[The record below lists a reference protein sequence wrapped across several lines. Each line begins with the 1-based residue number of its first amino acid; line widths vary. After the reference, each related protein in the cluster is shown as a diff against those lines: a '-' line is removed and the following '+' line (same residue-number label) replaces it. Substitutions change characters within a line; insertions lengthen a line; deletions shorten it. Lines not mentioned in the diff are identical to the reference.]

1 MEKKRFNDLIKE
13 KLGSINLIVASN
25 REPVSHEY
33 SGKKI
38 KAVKSVGG
46 LTIALEPIMKN
57 LNGTWVVYGSGN
69 ADKTVSDEKGRITL
83 SEDGEY
89 YTLKRIFLDKN
100 ELNDYYYG
108 YANSVLWPL
117 CHIVYVK
124 PVFNSAQFLTY
135 DEVNKKFADSIIEEI
150 KESKR
155 KQESEYLSSVSLI
168 NSAMP
173 EEKEKEKEK
182 EKAEDL
188 NIKENTSETPQ
199 PSFAENVVWLQDYHL
214 AICAK
219 YIKEYDEK
227 IKVSIFWHIPWPNPE
242 IFSICPEKHE
252 LLEGLLAND
261 LIGFQIIYHCQNFLR
276 TCEWELEAQV
286 NWSDYSVT
294 YKGHKTWVKPF
305 PISVDANYLRHL
317 AMSKETDKILN
328 KIKKTDEII
337 GQRYKYLAVST
348 DRLDYTKGIVEKLKA
363 IDKMLENHQ
372 ELIGKFVF
380 VQFAVPS
387 RVHINAY
394 KKLNEEIT
402 ELITDINWKYGTS
415 EWHPIAGYFKQ
426 LELQVYL
433 AYYRLCNIMIVSP
446 LHDGMN
452 LVSKEYIMSN
462 TDYKGML
469 VLSKFAGSSKE
480 LYDAFLIN
488 PFNTEC
494 FGERIYEALMM
505 NKEEKINRINKMQN
519 IIIENDIY
527 DWAYNFLTALYFI

>member
-13 KLGSINLIVASN
+13 KLGNINLIVASN

-33 SGKKI
+33 FGKKI

-57 LNGTWVVYGSGN
+57 LNGTWVVYGGGN
-69 ADKTVSDEKGRITL
+69 ADKAVSDEKGRIKL
-83 SEDGEY
+83 SEGEES
-89 YTLKRIFLDKN
+89 YTLKRIFLNKTDI
-100 ELNDYYYG
+100 NDYYYG

-135 DEVNKKFADSIIEEI
+135 DDVNKKFADSIIEEI
-150 KESKR
+150 KESKNNY
-155 KQESEYLSSVSLI
+155 ESGHLS
-168 NSAMP
+168 
-173 EEKEKEKEK
+173 
-182 EKAEDL
+182 
-188 NIKENTSETPQ
+188 NISGGGGSDEAASSTSP
-199 PSFAENVVWLQDYHL
+199 PENVIWLQDYHL
-214 AICAK
+214 ARCAK
-219 YIKEYDEK
+219 YIKEYDEN

-305 PISVDANYLRHL
+305 PISVDADYLHHFALSR
-317 AMSKETDKILN
+317 ETDKIID
-328 KIKKTDEII
+328 KIKKNDEII
-337 GQRYKYLAVST
+337 GQTYEYLAVST

-380 VQFAVPS
+380 VQFGVPS

-394 KKLNEEIT
+394 KKLNEEIA
-402 ELITDINWKYGTS
+402 ELISDINWKYGTP
-415 EWHPIAGYFKQ
+415 EWHPVAGYFKQ
-426 LELQVYL
+426 LELGVYL
-433 AYYRLCNIMIVSP
+433 AYYRLCDIMIVSP

-452 LVSKEYIMSN
+452 LVSKEYIMSD

-469 VLSKFAGSSKE
+469 ILSKFAGSSKE
-480 LYDAFLIN
+480 LYDSLLVN

-494 FGERIYEALMM
+494 FAEKIYEALMM
-505 NKEEKINRINKMQN
+505 DKEEKETRITKMQN
-519 IIIENDIY
+519 IIMENDIY
-527 DWAYNFLTALYFI
+527 DWAYNFLAALYFI

>member
-13 KLGSINLIVASN
+13 KLGNINLIVASN

-33 SGKKI
+33 FGKKI

-57 LNGTWVVYGSGN
+57 LNGTWVVYGGGN
-69 ADKTVSDEKGRITL
+69 ADKAVSDEKGRIKL
-83 SEDGEY
+83 SEGEES
-89 YTLKRIFLDKN
+89 YTLKRIFLNKTDIK
-100 ELNDYYYG
+100 DYYYG

-135 DEVNKKFADSIIEEI
+135 DDVNKKFADSIIEEI
-150 KESKR
+150 NESKNNY
-155 KQESEYLSSVSLI
+155 ESGHLSNISGGGGS
-168 NSAMP
+168 
-173 EEKEKEKEK
+173 EEV
-182 EKAEDL
+182 A
-188 NIKENTSETPQ
+188 SSSSP
-199 PSFAENVVWLQDYHL
+199 PENVIWLQDYHL
-214 AICAK
+214 ARCAK
-219 YIKEYDEK
+219 YIKEYDEN

-305 PISVDANYLRHL
+305 PISVDADYLHHFALSR
-317 AMSKETDKILN
+317 ETDKIID
-328 KIKKTDEII
+328 KIKKNDEII
-337 GQRYKYLAVST
+337 GQPYEYLAVST

-380 VQFAVPS
+380 VQFGVPS

-394 KKLNEEIT
+394 KKLNEEIS
-402 ELITDINWKYGTS
+402 ELISDINWKYGTS
-415 EWHPIAGYFKQ
+415 EWHPVAGYFKQ
-426 LELQVYL
+426 LELGVYL
-433 AYYRLCNIMIVSP
+433 AYYRLCDIMIVSP

-452 LVSKEYIMSN
+452 LVSKEYIMSD

-469 VLSKFAGSSKE
+469 ILSKFAGSSKE
-480 LYDAFLIN
+480 LYDSLLVN

-494 FGERIYEALMM
+494 FAEKIYEALMM
-505 NKEEKINRINKMQN
+505 DKEEKETRITKMQN
-519 IIIENDIY
+519 IIMENDIY
-527 DWAYNFLTALYFI
+527 DWAYNFLAALYFI

>member
-13 KLGSINLIVASN
+13 KLGNINLIVASN

-33 SGKKI
+33 FGKKI

-57 LNGTWVVYGSGN
+57 LNGTWVVYGGGN
-69 ADKTVSDEKGRITL
+69 ADKAVSDEKGRIKL
-83 SEDGEY
+83 SEGEES
-89 YTLKRIFLDKN
+89 YTLKRIFLNKTDIK
-100 ELNDYYYG
+100 DYYYG

-135 DEVNKKFADSIIEEI
+135 DDVNKKFADSIIEEI
-150 KESKR
+150 NESKNNY
-155 KQESEYLSSVSLI
+155 ESGHLSNISGGGGS
-168 NSAMP
+168 
-173 EEKEKEKEK
+173 EEV
-182 EKAEDL
+182 A
-188 NIKENTSETPQ
+188 SSSSP
-199 PSFAENVVWLQDYHL
+199 PENVIWLQDYHL
-214 AICAK
+214 ARCAK
-219 YIKEYDEK
+219 YIKEYDEN

-305 PISVDANYLRHL
+305 PISVDADYLHHFALSR
-317 AMSKETDKILN
+317 ETDKIID
-328 KIKKTDEII
+328 KIKKNDEII
-337 GQRYKYLAVST
+337 GQPYEYLAVST

-380 VQFAVPS
+380 VQFGVPS

-394 KKLNEEIT
+394 KKLNEEIA
-402 ELITDINWKYGTS
+402 ELISDINWKYGTP
-415 EWHPIAGYFKQ
+415 EWHPMAGYFKQ
-426 LELQVYL
+426 LELGVYL
-433 AYYRLCNIMIVSP
+433 AYYRLCDIMIVSP

-452 LVSKEYIMSN
+452 LVSKEYIMSD

-469 VLSKFAGSSKE
+469 ILSKFAGSSKE
-480 LYDAFLIN
+480 LYDSLLVN

-494 FGERIYEALMM
+494 FAEKIYEALMM
-505 NKEEKINRINKMQN
+505 DKEEKETRITKMQN
-519 IIIENDIY
+519 IIMENDIY
-527 DWAYNFLTALYFI
+527 DWAYNFLAALYFI

>member
-13 KLGSINLIVASN
+13 KLGNINLIVASN

-33 SGKKI
+33 FGKKI

-57 LNGTWVVYGSGN
+57 LSGTWVVYGGGN
-69 ADKTVSDEKGRITL
+69 ADKTVSDEKGRIKL
-83 SEDGEY
+83 SEGEES
-89 YTLKRIFLDKN
+89 YTLKRIFLNKKDI
-100 ELNDYYYG
+100 NDYYYG

-124 PVFNSAQFLTY
+124 PVFNSTQFLTY
-135 DEVNKKFADSIIEEI
+135 DDVNKKFADSIIEEI
-150 KESKR
+150 EESKYSC
-155 KQESEYLSSVSLI
+155 KYDDLSNISGVGGPDEAAG
-168 NSAMP
+168 SASP
-173 EEKEKEKEK
+173 
-182 EKAEDL
+182 
-188 NIKENTSETPQ
+188 P
-199 PSFAENVVWLQDYHL
+199 ENVIWLQDYHL
-214 AICAK
+214 ARCAK
-219 YIKEYDEK
+219 YIKEYDENIK
-227 IKVSIFWHIPWPNPE
+227 ISIFWHIPWPNPE

-305 PISVDANYLRHL
+305 PISVDADYLHHFAKSR
-317 AMSKETDKILN
+317 ETDKIID
-328 KIKKTDEII
+328 KIKKNDEII
-337 GQRYKYLAVST
+337 GQSYEYLAVST

-363 IDKMLENHQ
+363 VDNMLENHQ

-380 VQFAVPS
+380 VQFGVPS

-394 KKLNEEIT
+394 KKLNEEIM
-402 ELITDINWKYGTS
+402 ELVSDINWKYGTS
-415 EWHPIAGYFKQ
+415 EWHPVAGYFKQ
-426 LELQVYL
+426 LELKVYL
-433 AYYRLCNIMIVSP
+433 AYYRLCDIMIVSP

-452 LVSKEYIMSN
+452 LVSKEYIMSD

-469 VLSKFAGSSKE
+469 ILSKFAGSSKE
-480 LYDAFLIN
+480 LYDSFLVN

-494 FGERIYEALMM
+494 FAEKIYEALMM
-505 NKEEKINRINKMQN
+505 DKEEKETRITKMQN
-519 IIIENDIY
+519 IIMENDIY
-527 DWAYNFLTALYFI
+527 DWAYNFLAALYFI

>member
-1 MEKKRFNDLIKE
+1 
-13 KLGSINLIVASN
+13 
-25 REPVSHEY
+25 
-33 SGKKI
+33 
-38 KAVKSVGG
+38 
-46 LTIALEPIMKN
+46 
-57 LNGTWVVYGSGN
+57 
-69 ADKTVSDEKGRITL
+69 
-83 SEDGEY
+83 
-89 YTLKRIFLDKN
+89 
-100 ELNDYYYG
+100 
-108 YANSVLWPL
+108 
-117 CHIVYVK
+117 
-124 PVFNSAQFLTY
+124 
-135 DEVNKKFADSIIEEI
+135 
-150 KESKR
+150 
-155 KQESEYLSSVSLI
+155 
-168 NSAMP
+168 
-173 EEKEKEKEK
+173 
-182 EKAEDL
+182 
-188 NIKENTSETPQ
+188 
-199 PSFAENVVWLQDYHL
+199 VWLQDYHL
-214 AICAK
+214 ARCAK

-415 EWHPIAGYFKQ
+415 EWHPIAAISNS
-426 LELQVYL
+426 LN
-433 AYYRLCNIMIVSP
+433 YRCI
-446 LHDGMN
+446 LHTTG
-452 LVSKEYIMSN
+452 
-462 TDYKGML
+462 
-469 VLSKFAGSSKE
+469 FAI
-480 LYDAFLIN
+480 L
-488 PFNTEC
+488 
-494 FGERIYEALMM
+494 
-505 NKEEKINRINKMQN
+505 
-519 IIIENDIY
+519 
-527 DWAYNFLTALYFI
+527 

>member
-13 KLGSINLIVASN
+13 KLGNINLIVASN

-33 SGKKI
+33 FGKKI

-57 LNGTWVVYGSGN
+57 LNGTWVVYGGGN
-69 ADKTVSDEKGRITL
+69 ADKAVSDEKGRIKL
-83 SEDGEY
+83 SEGEES
-89 YTLKRIFLDKN
+89 YTLKRIFLNKTDI
-100 ELNDYYYG
+100 NDYYYG

-135 DEVNKKFADSIIEEI
+135 DDVNKKFADSIIEEI
-150 KESKR
+150 KESKNNY
-155 KQESEYLSSVSLI
+155 ESGHLSNISGGGGS
-168 NSAMP
+168 NEASGSASSP
-173 EEKEKEKEK
+173 
-182 EKAEDL
+182 
-188 NIKENTSETPQ
+188 
-199 PSFAENVVWLQDYHL
+199 ENVIWLQDYHL
-214 AICAK
+214 ARCAK
-219 YIKEYDEK
+219 YIKEYDEN

-305 PISVDANYLRHL
+305 PISVDADYLHHFALSR
-317 AMSKETDKILN
+317 ETDKIID
-328 KIKKTDEII
+328 KIKKNDEII
-337 GQRYKYLAVST
+337 GQSYEYLAVST

-380 VQFAVPS
+380 VQFGVPS

-394 KKLNEEIT
+394 KKLNEEIA
-402 ELITDINWKYGTS
+402 ELISDINWKYGTP
-415 EWHPIAGYFKQ
+415 EWHPVAGYFKQ
-426 LELQVYL
+426 LELGVYL
-433 AYYRLCNIMIVSP
+433 AYYRLCDIMIVSP

-452 LVSKEYIMSN
+452 LVSKEYIMSD

-469 VLSKFAGSSKE
+469 ILSKFAGSSKE
-480 LYDAFLIN
+480 LYDSLLVN

-494 FGERIYEALMM
+494 FAEKIYEALMM
-505 NKEEKINRINKMQN
+505 DKEEKETRITKMQN
-519 IIIENDIY
+519 IIMENDIY
-527 DWAYNFLTALYFI
+527 DWAYNFLAALYFI

>member
-13 KLGSINLIVASN
+13 KLGNINLIVASN

-33 SGKKI
+33 FGKKI

-57 LNGTWVVYGSGN
+57 LNGTWVVYGGGN
-69 ADKTVSDEKGRITL
+69 ADKAVSDEKGRIKL
-83 SEDGEY
+83 SEGEES
-89 YTLKRIFLDKN
+89 YTLKRIFLNKTDI
-100 ELNDYYYG
+100 NDYYYG

-124 PVFNSAQFLTY
+124 PVFNSVQFLTY
-135 DEVNKKFADSIIEEI
+135 DDVNKKFADSIIEEI
-150 KESKR
+150 KESKNNY
-155 KQESEYLSSVSLI
+155 ESGHLSNISAGGGSDEAAGSVS
-168 NSAMP
+168 P
-173 EEKEKEKEK
+173 
-182 EKAEDL
+182 
-188 NIKENTSETPQ
+188 P
-199 PSFAENVVWLQDYHL
+199 ENVIWLQDYHL
-214 AICAK
+214 ARCAK
-219 YIKEYDEK
+219 YIKEYDEN

-305 PISVDANYLRHL
+305 PISVDADYLHHFALSR
-317 AMSKETDKILN
+317 ETDKIID
-328 KIKKTDEII
+328 KIKKNDEIT
-337 GQRYKYLAVST
+337 GQPYEYLAVST

-380 VQFAVPS
+380 VQFGVPS

-394 KKLNEEIT
+394 KKLNEEIA
-402 ELITDINWKYGTS
+402 ELISDINWKYGTP
-415 EWHPIAGYFKQ
+415 EWHPVAGYFKQ
-426 LELQVYL
+426 LELGVYL
-433 AYYRLCNIMIVSP
+433 AYYRLCDIMIVSP

-452 LVSKEYIMSN
+452 LVSKEYIMSD

-469 VLSKFAGSSKE
+469 ILSKFAGSSKE
-480 LYDAFLIN
+480 LYDSLLVN

-494 FGERIYEALMM
+494 FAEKIYEALMM
-505 NKEEKINRINKMQN
+505 DKEEKETRITKMQN
-519 IIIENDIY
+519 IIMENDIY
-527 DWAYNFLTALYFI
+527 DWAYNFLAALYFI

>member
-13 KLGSINLIVASN
+13 KLGNINLIVASN

-33 SGKKI
+33 FGKKI

-57 LNGTWVVYGSGN
+57 LNGTWVVYGGGN
-69 ADKTVSDEKGRITL
+69 ADKAVSDEKGRIKL
-83 SEDGEY
+83 SEGEES
-89 YTLKRIFLDKN
+89 YTLKRIFLNKTDI
-100 ELNDYYYG
+100 NDYYYG

-135 DEVNKKFADSIIEEI
+135 DDVNKKFADSIIEEI
-150 KESKR
+150 KESKNNY
-155 KQESEYLSSVSLI
+155 EYGHLI
-168 NSAMP
+168 NISGSGGSDEAASSASP
-173 EEKEKEKEK
+173 
-182 EKAEDL
+182 
-188 NIKENTSETPQ
+188 P
-199 PSFAENVVWLQDYHL
+199 ENVIWLQDYHL
-214 AICAK
+214 ARCAK
-219 YIKEYDEK
+219 YIKEYDEN

-305 PISVDANYLRHL
+305 PISVDADYLHHFALSR
-317 AMSKETDKILN
+317 ETDKIID
-328 KIKKTDEII
+328 KIKKNDEII
-337 GQRYKYLAVST
+337 GQTYEYLAVST

-380 VQFAVPS
+380 VQFGVPS

-394 KKLNEEIT
+394 KKLNEEIS
-402 ELITDINWKYGTS
+402 ELISDINWKYGTS
-415 EWHPIAGYFKQ
+415 EWHPVAGYFKQ
-426 LELQVYL
+426 LELGVYL
-433 AYYRLCNIMIVSP
+433 AYYRLCDIMIVSP

-452 LVSKEYIMSN
+452 LVSKEYIMSD

-469 VLSKFAGSSKE
+469 ILSKFAGSSKE
-480 LYDAFLIN
+480 LYDSLLVN

-494 FGERIYEALMM
+494 FAEKIYEALMM
-505 NKEEKINRINKMQN
+505 DKEEKETRITKMQN
-519 IIIENDIY
+519 IIMENDIY
-527 DWAYNFLTALYFI
+527 DWAYNFLAALYFI

>member
-13 KLGSINLIVASN
+13 KLGNINLIVASN

-33 SGKKI
+33 FGKKI

-57 LNGTWVVYGSGN
+57 LNGTWVVYGGGN
-69 ADKTVSDEKGRITL
+69 ADKAVSDEKGRIKL
-83 SEDGEY
+83 SEGEES
-89 YTLKRIFLDKN
+89 YTLKRIFLNKTDI
-100 ELNDYYYG
+100 NDYYYG

-135 DEVNKKFADSIIEEI
+135 DDVNKKFADSIIEEI
-150 KESKR
+150 KESKNCC
-155 KQESEYLSSVSLI
+155 KS
-168 NSAMP
+168 N
-173 EEKEKEKEK
+173 
-182 EKAEDL
+182 DL
-188 NIKENTSETPQ
+188 NNISDVSGSDAAVNFTP
-199 PSFAENVVWLQDYHL
+199 PENVIWLQDYHL
-214 AICAK
+214 ARCAK
-219 YIKEYDEK
+219 YIKEYDEN

-305 PISVDANYLRHL
+305 PISVDADYLHHFALSR
-317 AMSKETDKILN
+317 ETDKIID
-328 KIKKTDEII
+328 KIKKNDEII
-337 GQRYKYLAVST
+337 GQSYEYLAVST

-380 VQFAVPS
+380 VQFGVPS

-394 KKLNEEIT
+394 KKLNEEIA
-402 ELITDINWKYGTS
+402 ELISDINWKYGTP
-415 EWHPIAGYFKQ
+415 EWHPVAGYFKQ
-426 LELQVYL
+426 LELGVYL
-433 AYYRLCNIMIVSP
+433 AYYRLCDIMIVSP

-452 LVSKEYIMSN
+452 LVSKEYIMSD

-469 VLSKFAGSSKE
+469 ILSKFAGSSKE
-480 LYDAFLIN
+480 LYDSLLVN

-494 FGERIYEALMM
+494 FAEKIYEALMM
-505 NKEEKINRINKMQN
+505 DKEEKETRITKMQN
-519 IIIENDIY
+519 IIMENDIY
-527 DWAYNFLTALYFI
+527 DWAYNFLAALYFI

>member
-69 ADKTVSDEKGRITL
+69 ADKTVSDEKGRIML
-83 SEDGEY
+83 SEDGES
-89 YTLKRIFLDKN
+89 YTLKRIFLNKSDI
-100 ELNDYYYG
+100 NDYYYG

-155 KQESEYLSSVSLI
+155 KQEYEYLNSGMPEGEGL
-168 NSAMP
+168 NSA
-173 EEKEKEKEK
+173 ENF
-182 EKAEDL
+182 AER
-188 NIKENTSETPQ
+188 PQ
-199 PSFAENVVWLQDYHL
+199 SSFAENVVWLQDYHL
-214 AICAK
+214 ARCAK

-402 ELITDINWKYGTS
+402 ELITDINWKYGTP
-415 EWHPIAGYFKQ
+415 EWHPITGYFKQ

>member
-1 MEKKRFNDLIKE
+1 
-13 KLGSINLIVASN
+13 
-25 REPVSHEY
+25 
-33 SGKKI
+33 
-38 KAVKSVGG
+38 
-46 LTIALEPIMKN
+46 
-57 LNGTWVVYGSGN
+57 
-69 ADKTVSDEKGRITL
+69 
-83 SEDGEY
+83 
-89 YTLKRIFLDKN
+89 
-100 ELNDYYYG
+100 
-108 YANSVLWPL
+108 
-117 CHIVYVK
+117 
-124 PVFNSAQFLTY
+124 
-135 DEVNKKFADSIIEEI
+135 
-150 KESKR
+150 
-155 KQESEYLSSVSLI
+155 
-168 NSAMP
+168 
-173 EEKEKEKEK
+173 
-182 EKAEDL
+182 
-188 NIKENTSETPQ
+188 
-199 PSFAENVVWLQDYHL
+199 
-214 AICAK
+214 
-219 YIKEYDEK
+219 
-227 IKVSIFWHIPWPNPE
+227 
-242 IFSICPEKHE
+242 
-252 LLEGLLAND
+252 
-261 LIGFQIIYHCQNFLR
+261 
-276 TCEWELEAQV
+276 
-286 NWSDYSVT
+286 
-294 YKGHKTWVKPF
+294 
-305 PISVDANYLRHL
+305 
-317 AMSKETDKILN
+317 
-328 KIKKTDEII
+328 
-337 GQRYKYLAVST
+337 
-348 DRLDYTKGIVEKLKA
+348 
-363 IDKMLENHQ
+363 MLENHQ

>member
-13 KLGSINLIVASN
+13 KLGNINLIVASN

-33 SGKKI
+33 FGKKI

-57 LNGTWVVYGSGN
+57 LNGTWVVYGGGN
-69 ADKTVSDEKGRITL
+69 ADKAVSDEKGRIKL
-83 SEDGEY
+83 SEGEES
-89 YTLKRIFLDKN
+89 YTLKRIFLNKTDI
-100 ELNDYYYG
+100 NDYYYG

-135 DEVNKKFADSIIEEI
+135 DDVNKKFADSIIEEI
-150 KESKR
+150 KESKNNY
-155 KQESEYLSSVSLI
+155 ESGHLS
-168 NSAMP
+168 
-173 EEKEKEKEK
+173 
-182 EKAEDL
+182 
-188 NIKENTSETPQ
+188 NISGGGGSNEAAGPASSP
-199 PSFAENVVWLQDYHL
+199 ENVIWLQDYHL
-214 AICAK
+214 ARCAK
-219 YIKEYDEK
+219 YIKEYDEN

-305 PISVDANYLRHL
+305 PISVDADYLHHFALSR
-317 AMSKETDKILN
+317 ETDKIID
-328 KIKKTDEII
+328 KIKKNDEII
-337 GQRYKYLAVST
+337 GQSYKYLAVST

-380 VQFAVPS
+380 VQFGVPS

-394 KKLNEEIT
+394 KKLNEEIA
-402 ELITDINWKYGTS
+402 ELISDINWKYGTP
-415 EWHPIAGYFKQ
+415 EWHPVAGYFKQ
-426 LELQVYL
+426 LELGVYL
-433 AYYRLCNIMIVSP
+433 AYYRLCDIMIVSP

-452 LVSKEYIMSN
+452 LVSKEYIMSD

-469 VLSKFAGSSKE
+469 ILSKFAGSSKE
-480 LYDAFLIN
+480 LYDSLLVN

-494 FGERIYEALMM
+494 FAEKIYEALMM
-505 NKEEKINRINKMQN
+505 DKEEKETRITKMQN
-519 IIIENDIY
+519 IIMENDIY
-527 DWAYNFLTALYFI
+527 DWAYNFLAALYFI